1 MKQVA
6 LLIIAS
12 LCAFIGIDAQVIQ
25 KGDKFFDG
33 EFLYV
38 AETGQ
43 KGDIYLKGMDIT
55 GHQQDLTLRKGS
67 AKGEYILTQSRKDE
81 EPPFGCLFGCKVEYV
96 RQQGMN
102 FLGFYVEEHCMGQTL
117 VLTPDNIVNCTGQ
130 QRFAEEADPKEQVSN
145 WLMNQKYLRG
155 MHAEVLRDMVEKLKA
170 KKKKTIIERTNQDLI
185 AYALAMELYAKD
197 IEPVE
202 ADEEELEGEQIP
214 EFAVNNAFDFI
225 TALGSH
231 RIISIEA
238 ETTINLSDVLD
249 DEELFTVYGRLWRP
263 DYYAERDGSKEF
275 IVSCERFDGRQ
286 LELVNIENL
295 TIRGGKNSKI
305 VVRPRYAN
313 VFNLYRCSN
322 IIFDNVIIG
331 HTEEGYCEG
340 GVIYAEGSEFV
351 IVTNCDLY
359 GCGTYGLEARKSHG
373 IHMTNTVI
381 HDCSYGIMTLSQCSY
396 SQFRDCDFVRC
407 REFGLLD
414 IDDGCQET
422 EFHGCRF
429 AQNQGSLFAIRSSVS
444 FENCEIHH
452 PEDQPT
458 GNADDPK
465 LVFVGHGNKWYR
477 DNKPLKPRVATPRED
492 LK

>member
-1 MKQVA
+1 MKHVA
-6 LLIIAS
+6 LSIIAS
-12 LCAFIGIDAQVIQ
+12 LFTFIGVDAQVIQ

-33 EFLYV
+33 EYLYI
-38 AETGQ
+38 AEIGQ
-43 KGDIYLKGMDIT
+43 KGDVYLKGMDIT

-67 AKGEYILTQSRKDE
+67 AKGEYILTQSKKDE
-81 EPPFGCLFGCKVEYV
+81 TAPFGCLFGCKVEYI

-117 VLTPDNIVNCTGQ
+117 VLTPDNIVSCTGQ
-130 QRFAEEADPKEQVSN
+130 QRFAEEADPQNQVSN

-155 MHAEVLRDMVEKLKA
+155 LHPEVMQGMLDKLKA
-170 KKKKTIIERTNQDLI
+170 KKKKTTIERTNQDLI

-197 IEPVE
+197 SEISVPD
-202 ADEEELEGEQIP
+202 DEGLEGEQIP
-214 EFAVNNAFDFI
+214 EFPVNNAFDFI

-231 RIISIEA
+231 RVISIEA

-263 DYYAERDGSKEF
+263 DYYEERDGSREF

-286 LELVNIENL
+286 LELVNVENL

-340 GVIYAEGSEFV
+340 GVIYTEGSEFV
-351 IVTNCDLY
+351 IVTDCDLY

-373 IHMTNTVI
+373 INMTNTVI
-381 HDCSYGIMTLSQCSY
+381 HDCSYGIMTLSQSSY
-396 SQFRDCDFVRC
+396 SIFRDCDFVRC
-407 REFGLLD
+407 REFGLVD

-422 EFHGCRF
+422 QFVGCRF
-429 AQNQGSLFAIRSSVS
+429 AQNQGPLFALRSRVT
-444 FENCEIHH
+444 FEDCEFHH
-452 PEDQPT
+452 PEDQET
-458 GNADDPK
+458 GNIDDK
-465 LVFVGHGNKWYR
+465 NFVNIGHGNKWYR
-477 DNKPLKPRVATPRED
+477 DNKPLKPRV
-492 LK
+492 K